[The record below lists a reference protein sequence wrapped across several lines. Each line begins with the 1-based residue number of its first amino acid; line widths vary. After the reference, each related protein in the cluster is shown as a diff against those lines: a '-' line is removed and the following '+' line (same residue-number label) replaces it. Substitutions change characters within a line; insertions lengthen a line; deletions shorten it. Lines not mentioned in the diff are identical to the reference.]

1 MADSRKRKLP
11 TALQDT
17 VTITLTTNGGLECI
31 PLWDVNKLKCRG
43 KEDTDVSMV
52 MRSLEESLTAA
63 TAAIYS
69 QRHNP
74 FLDKLL
80 VKELQLMDA
89 VGFCENVFKSGR
101 FTPQDINSL
110 MIHEEFRRKSYK
122 VNWSHELHQSSVEM
136 AKAGLNMAHD
146 VQEPDRV
153 LCVFCKIELRKWEP
167 YDISWVEHARYAN

>member
-11 TALQDT
+11 TELQDT
-17 VTITLTTNGGLECI
+17 VTVTLTTNGGLECI

-52 MRSLEESLTAA
+52 MRSLEEVHQRSESLTAA

-89 VGFCENVFKSGR
+89 VDFCENVFKSGR
-101 FTPQDINSL
+101 FTPQDMNSL
-110 MIHEEFRRKSYK
+110 MIH
-122 VNWSHELHQSSVEM
+122 
-136 AKAGLNMAHD
+136 
-146 VQEPDRV
+146 
-153 LCVFCKIELRKWEP
+153 
-167 YDISWVEHARYAN
+167 